1 MDAPLAL
8 AFTAGMVATVN
19 PCGFAMLPAYLSY
32 FLGLEAT
39 EDGSSEPATA
49 GVGRALL
56 VAGAVSAG
64 FVGLFAVAGALVSWT
79 SLGVM
84 DASPWLT
91 VAIGLAV
98 TVAGIAFV
106 AGWDP
111 TVALPR
117 LDRGG
122 SSRGLGSMAL
132 FGVSYAIA
140 SLSCTLPAFTGVVA
154 TTFGRESFLSGLAT
168 FIAYALGM
176 SMLLAILTVT
186 LAAARQGLVMKLRG
200 ALPYVHR
207 VSGAVMSL
215 MGLYLVWYG
224 IYEIRLIGRGEQ
236 ASAGPVGL
244 VTDWSAQ
251 LSDRLYDVDPLRAV
265 LVAALVVAVA
275 VLVALVA
282 STPKD
287 SRR

>member
-32 FLGLEAT
+32 FLGLETTDDA
-39 EDGSSEPATA
+39 SEPATA
-49 GVGRALL
+49 SVGRALL

-64 FVGLFAVAGALVSWT
+64 FVGLFALAGALVSWT

-154 TTFGRESFLSGLAT
+154 TTFGRESFLSGLVT

-186 LAAARQGLVMKLRG
+186 LAAARQGLVLKLRG

-207 VSGAVMSL
+207 VSGAVMAL

-236 ASAGPVGL
+236 VSAGPVGL
-244 VTDWSAQ
+244 VTGWSAQ

-282 STPKD
+282 SSPRD